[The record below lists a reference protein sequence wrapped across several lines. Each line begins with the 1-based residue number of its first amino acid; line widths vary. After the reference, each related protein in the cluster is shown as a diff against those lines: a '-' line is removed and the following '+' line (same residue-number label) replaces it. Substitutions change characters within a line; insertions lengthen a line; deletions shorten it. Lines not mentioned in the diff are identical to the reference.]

1 MTEIIS
7 NINDVMRASSELIY
21 YLKKKD
27 WDKIEFLS
35 LFLLD
40 KLDNVKAEIE
50 KKKIERLNI
59 NDTFSSDLFFKLKK
73 LSQGQEADINWRKF
87 QKNIIEL
94 KDIII
99 LSFDVALTFYAN
111 NNLEILKRKDKKLY
125 DYISDVSLRVSDD
138 RTYDVSWNRIYDI
151 SMSVEL
157 KDENKIN
164 ICSSGNPWQEAL
176 LYAESV
182 EKNTD
187 KCIVFGFGLGYH
199 IQEIAAMYPDMEL
212 FVLENDIEQ
221 VRAAVYY
228 RDIKDILEN
237 ENVHLIYCRD
247 IKAYAKWLKENTTKN
262 DVEKTDCK
270 MWMPSIKT
278 IEDVRLRELLE
289 EYKVSFFSMNYFRD
303 ILNDNFDKNQL
314 LKDES
319 VDAIRKNIEGKDVLL
334 IAAGPSFD
342 DEIENLKRLLEN
354 KEKRTDIC
362 VVCVGKICRKLISQK
377 IIPDY
382 IVMIDANETTRW
394 QISGVEDCGVP
405 LIYLSTTAPNV
416 VSEYKGKRYVAYQN
430 GLEKSE
436 EFAEKNKNTLFDT
449 GGSVATFIIDLAIRF
464 KAKRLICV
472 GLDMGYTG
480 DRTHASG
487 TGVKITAKSR
497 LKKIEAV
504 GGGVAYAAKGLDIY
518 RRWIERRIVTE
529 KDTKFINA
537 SHGARIAGMV
547 EKDLC
552 DIYRL

>member
-50 KKKIERLNI
+50 KKKIEQLNPD
-59 NDTFSSDLFFKLKK
+59 DTLLSDLFFKLKK

-99 LSFDVALTFYAN
+99 LSFDVAFNFYAN

-125 DYISDVSLRVSDD
+125 DYINDVGLRASDD

-221 VRAAVYY
+221 MRTAVYY

-237 ENVHLIYCRD
+237 ENVHLIYCCD

-314 LKDES
+314 LKDEN

-334 IAAGPSFD
+334 IAAGPSLD
-342 DEIENLKRLLEN
+342 DEIENLKKLLEN

-362 VVCVGKICRKLISQK
+362 VVCVGKICRKLIAEK

-394 QISGVEDCGVP
+394 QVSGVEACGVP
-405 LIYLSTTAPNV
+405 LIYLSTIAPNV
-416 VSEYKGKRYVAYQN
+416 ASEYKGKRYVAYQN

-436 EFAEKNKNTLFDT
+436 EIAQKNKNTLFDT

-464 KAKRLICV
+464 KAERLICV

-487 TGVKITAKSR
+487 TGVKITDKSR
-497 LKKIEAV
+497 LKQIEAV
-504 GGGVAYAAKGLDIY
+504 GGGVAYAVKNLDIY
-518 RRWIERRIVTE
+518 RKWIERRIVTE
-529 KDTKFINA
+529 KDTGFINA
-537 SHGARIAGMV
+537 SYGARIAGMV
-547 EKDLC
+547 EKDLS
-552 DIYRL
+552 DIYGL

>member
-125 DYISDVSLRVSDD
+125 DYINDVSLKVSDD
-138 RTYDVSWNRIYDI
+138 RTYDINWNRIYDI

-228 RDIKDILEN
+228 RDIKDIFEN

-334 IAAGPSFD
+334 IAAGPSLD

-547 EKDLC
+547 EKDLS
-552 DIYRL
+552 DIYGL

>member
-27 WDKIEFLS
+27 WDKIDFLS

-125 DYISDVSLRVSDD
+125 DYINDVGLRASDD

-547 EKDLC
+547 EKDLS
-552 DIYRL
+552 DIYGL

>member
-111 NNLEILKRKDKKLY
+111 YNLEILKRKDKKLY
-125 DYISDVSLRVSDD
+125 DYINDVGLRASDD

-394 QISGVEDCGVP
+394 QVSGVEACGVP
-405 LIYLSTTAPNV
+405 LIYLSTIAPNV
-416 VSEYKGKRYVAYQN
+416 ASEYKGKRYVAYQN

-487 TGVKITAKSR
+487 TGVKITDKSR
-497 LKKIEAV
+497 LKQIEAV
-504 GGGVAYAAKGLDIY
+504 GGGVAYAAKSLDIY
-518 RRWIERRIVTE
+518 RKWIERRIVTE
-529 KDTKFINA
+529 KDTGFINA

-547 EKDLC
+547 EKDLS
-552 DIYRL
+552 DIYGL

>member
-1 MTEIIS
+1 M
-7 NINDVMRASSELIY
+7 
-21 YLKKKD
+21 
-27 WDKIEFLS
+27 
-35 LFLLD
+35 
-40 KLDNVKAEIE
+40 
-50 KKKIERLNI
+50 
-59 NDTFSSDLFFKLKK
+59 
-73 LSQGQEADINWRKF
+73 
-87 QKNIIEL
+87 
-94 KDIII
+94 
-99 LSFDVALTFYAN
+99 
-111 NNLEILKRKDKKLY
+111 
-125 DYISDVSLRVSDD
+125 
-138 RTYDVSWNRIYDI
+138 
-151 SMSVEL
+151 
-157 KDENKIN
+157 
-164 ICSSGNPWQEAL
+164 
-176 LYAESV
+176 
-182 EKNTD
+182 
-187 KCIVFGFGLGYH
+187 
-199 IQEIAAMYPDMEL
+199 
-212 FVLENDIEQ
+212 
-221 VRAAVYY
+221 
-228 RDIKDILEN
+228 
-237 ENVHLIYCRD
+237 
-247 IKAYAKWLKENTTKN
+247 
-262 DVEKTDCK
+262 
-270 MWMPSIKT
+270 
-278 IEDVRLRELLE
+278 
-289 EYKVSFFSMNYFRD
+289 
-303 ILNDNFDKNQL
+303 
-314 LKDES
+314 
-319 VDAIRKNIEGKDVLL
+319 LL

-537 SHGARIAGMV
+537 SHGARIANG
-547 EKDLC
+547 
-552 DIYRL
+552 

>member
-125 DYISDVSLRVSDD
+125 DYINDVGLRASDD

-314 LKDES
+314 LKDEN

-547 EKDLC
+547 EKDLS

>member
-125 DYISDVSLRVSDD
+125 DYINDVGLRASDD

-314 LKDES
+314 LKDEN
-319 VDAIRKNIEGKDVLL
+319 VDAIRKNIEGKDMLL
-334 IAAGPSFD
+334 IAAGPSLD
-342 DEIENLKRLLEN
+342 DEIENLKKLLEN

-362 VVCVGKICRKLISQK
+362 VVCVGKICRKLIAEK

-394 QISGVEDCGVP
+394 QVSGVEDCGVP

-547 EKDLC
+547 EKDLS

>member
-125 DYISDVSLRVSDD
+125 DYINDVGLRASDD

-247 IKAYAKWLKENTTKN
+247 IKAYA
-262 DVEKTDCK
+262 
-270 MWMPSIKT
+270 
-278 IEDVRLRELLE
+278 
-289 EYKVSFFSMNYFRD
+289 
-303 ILNDNFDKNQL
+303 
-314 LKDES
+314 
-319 VDAIRKNIEGKDVLL
+319 
-334 IAAGPSFD
+334 
-342 DEIENLKRLLEN
+342 
-354 KEKRTDIC
+354 
-362 VVCVGKICRKLISQK
+362 
-377 IIPDY
+377 
-382 IVMIDANETTRW
+382 
-394 QISGVEDCGVP
+394 
-405 LIYLSTTAPNV
+405 
-416 VSEYKGKRYVAYQN
+416 
-430 GLEKSE
+430 
-436 EFAEKNKNTLFDT
+436 
-449 GGSVATFIIDLAIRF
+449 
-464 KAKRLICV
+464 
-472 GLDMGYTG
+472 
-480 DRTHASG
+480 
-487 TGVKITAKSR
+487 
-497 LKKIEAV
+497 
-504 GGGVAYAAKGLDIY
+504 
-518 RRWIERRIVTE
+518 
-529 KDTKFINA
+529 
-537 SHGARIAGMV
+537 
-547 EKDLC
+547 
-552 DIYRL
+552 

>member
-125 DYISDVSLRVSDD
+125 DYINDVGLRASDD

-289 EYKVSFFSMNYFRD
+289 EYKVSFFSMKYFRD

-394 QISGVEDCGVP
+394 QVSGVEACGVP
-405 LIYLSTTAPNV
+405 LIYLSTIAPNV
-416 VSEYKGKRYVAYQN
+416 ASEYKGKRYVAYQN

-436 EFAEKNKNTLFDT
+436 EIAQKNKNTLFDT

-547 EKDLC
+547 EKDLS
-552 DIYRL
+552 DIYGL

>member
-125 DYISDVSLRVSDD
+125 DYINDVGLRASDD

-289 EYKVSFFSMNYFRD
+289 EYKVSFFSMKYFRD

-394 QISGVEDCGVP
+394 QVSGVEACGVP
-405 LIYLSTTAPNV
+405 LIYLSTIAPNV
-416 VSEYKGKRYVAYQN
+416 ASEYKGKRYVAYQN

-436 EFAEKNKNTLFDT
+436 EIAQKNKNTLFDT

-464 KAKRLICV
+464 KAERLICV

-487 TGVKITAKSR
+487 TGVKITDKSR
-497 LKKIEAV
+497 LKQIEAV
-504 GGGVAYAAKGLDIY
+504 GGGVAYAAKSLDVY
-518 RRWIERRIVTE
+518 RKWIERRIVTE
-529 KDTKFINA
+529 KDTGFINA

-547 EKDLC
+547 EKDLS
-552 DIYRL
+552 DIYGL

>member
-125 DYISDVSLRVSDD
+125 DYINDVGLRASDD

-314 LKDES
+314 LKDEN

-334 IAAGPSFD
+334 IAAGPSLD

-547 EKDLC
+547 EKDLS
-552 DIYRL
+552 DIYGL

>member
-125 DYISDVSLRVSDD
+125 DYINDVGLRASDD

-547 EKDLC
+547 EKDLS
-552 DIYRL
+552 DIYGL